1 MNQDLRS
8 FVREFEAA
16 FPEDVLRVFEPVDL
30 QYDIMALVLEFE
42 RRRRF
47 PMLFFDHVQGH
58 DMPIICNVV
67 AGRRSLAQALQV
79 PEAELSEV
87 YARRLTNYLDAVEV
101 HDPPFRQV
109 VWIGEEADLGRL
121 PIPMYFPGDAGPYL
135 TAGMLVAKHPE
146 TGVVTEGYH
155 RCQVKG
161 PGKLGVSL
169 HSRRRMFEYFRLY
182 EERGDN
188 MPAAI
193 CLGLH
198 PIIAM
203 GSLSY
208 PPPEISKFQAIGGLF
223 DAPMQVARCSSIDLM
238 VPAWSEI
245 VIEGEFLAE
254 VREPEGPFGEF
265 TGYFSARST
274 ENVFQVNT
282 ISLRQDAW
290 FQSIASGRAG
300 DHLTTLA
307 VLREVEV
314 RNALRRTIPGVKD
327 VHLPL
332 SGCAAFTAFI
342 SMRQTR
348 PGEAKH
354 AIAIALGVD
363 HYVKFVVVV
372 DDDVDVFDESD
383 VLWAMA
389 TRVQADRDLVII
401 PGSLGAILD
410 PSASEQ
416 GITAKLGIDATKPL
430 GASYAE
436 KLTMD
441 AGKMA
446 WARDLADQLG
456 LVGNLGSALKD
467 DSA

>member
-1 MNQDLRS
+1 MHQDLRS
-8 FVREFEAA
+8 YVREFEAA
-16 FPEDVLRVFEPVDL
+16 YPEDMLRVCEPVEL
-30 QYDIMALVLEFE
+30 QYDIMALVLEYE

-47 PMLFFDHVQGH
+47 PLLIFDQVQGH
-58 DMPIICNVV
+58 DTPVICNVV
-67 AGRRSLAQALQV
+67 AGRRSLATALQV
-79 PEAELSEV
+79 SQADLLDV
-87 YARRLTNYLDAVEV
+87 YARRLKTYIDPVEIQ
-101 HDPPFRQV
+101 DPPFRQV
-109 VWIGEEADLGRL
+109 VWTGEDADLAKL
-121 PIPMYFPGDAGPYL
+121 PIPTYFPGDAGPYL
-135 TAGMLVAKHPE
+135 TAGMLVAQHPE

-155 RCQVKG
+155 RFQVKG
-161 PGKLGVSL
+161 AQKMGCSL
-169 HSRRRMFEYFRLY
+169 HSRRRMFEYMRLY

-208 PPPEISKFQAIGGLF
+208 PPPEISKFQAVGGLF
-223 DAPMQVARCSSIDLM
+223 GAPMEVARCSTIDLL

-245 VIEGEFLAE
+245 VIEGVFLAHA
-254 VREPEGPFGEF
+254 REPEGPFGEF

-274 ENVFQVNT
+274 EHVFQVT
-282 ISLRQDAW
+282 AISRRRDAW

-307 VLREVEV
+307 VLREAEV

-342 SMRQTR
+342 SMQQTR

-354 AIAIALGVD
+354 AISIALGVD
-363 HYVKFVVVV
+363 HYIKFVVVV

-389 TRVQADRDLVII
+389 TRVQADRDLVTIS
-401 PGSLGAILD
+401 GSLGAILD

-416 GITAKLGIDATKPL
+416 GITAKLGIDATKPM
-430 GASYAE
+430 GDPFAE
-436 KLTMD
+436 KLIMD
-441 AGKMA
+441 AKKMA
-446 WARDLADQLG
+446 WARNLADQLG
-456 LVGNLGSALKD
+456 AVGRQAGPISA
-467 DSA
+467 